1 MIRFLGKLTGTAIVL
16 GIFYLASAYVNLTW
30 DPMQFGTWTRIV
42 DAAAAIVIIF
52 RVITMKVDQHKT
64 S

>member
-1 MIRFLGKLTGTAIVL
+1 MIRFLGKLTGAAIVL

-42 DAAAAIVIIF
+42 DAIAGIF
-52 RVITMKVDQHKT
+52 VVYRVITMDLKD
-64 S
+64 

>member
-1 MIRFLGKLTGTAIVL
+1 MIRFLGKIIGAAIVL

-30 DPMQFGTWTRIV
+30 DPIQFGTWTRIV
-42 DAAAAIVIIF
+42 DAAAAIGIIF
-52 RVITMKVDQHKT
+52 RVITMDIK